1 MFTSVNDAKLINSTF
16 SAKHLAKTFVC
27 EIKQMYYCNINDST
41 MESVII
47 RKSAMFRLREELIDR
62 LKQLAA
68 RDNRSLNN
76 YVETILMDVAY
87 NTPNA
92 TTRAAMIEAQN
103 DANLTN
109 VNMDSYESFLKSLDL
124 K

>member
-1 MFTSVNDAKLINSTF
+1 
-16 SAKHLAKTFVC
+16 
-27 EIKQMYYCNINDST
+27 
-41 MESVII
+41 
-47 RKSAMFRLREELIDR
+47 MFRLREELLER

-76 YVETILMDVAY
+76 YVETILMDVVY

-92 TTRAAMIEAQN
+92 TTLAAMKAAESEE
-103 DANLTN
+103 DLTSVDMSN
-109 VNMDSYESFLKSLDL
+109 YESFLKSLEL

>member
-1 MFTSVNDAKLINSTF
+1 ML
-16 SAKHLAKTFVC
+16 
-27 EIKQMYYCNINDST
+27 
-41 MESVII
+41 
-47 RKSAMFRLREELIDR
+47 DR
-62 LKQLAA
+62 LKQMAA

-92 TTRAAMIEAQN
+92 TTVAAMREAQ
-103 DANLTN
+103 DESNLTD
-109 VNMDSYESFLKSLDL
+109 VNMDSYDDFLKSLGV

>member
-1 MFTSVNDAKLINSTF
+1 MEVAIN
-16 SAKHLAKTFVC
+16 
-27 EIKQMYYCNINDST
+27 
-41 MESVII
+41 

-87 NTPNA
+87 NKPNA
-92 TTRAAMIEAQN
+92 TTRAAMAEAQN
-103 DANLTN
+103 DENLTT
-109 VNMDSYESFLKSLDL
+109 VNMDSYESFLQSLEL

>member
-1 MFTSVNDAKLINSTF
+1 
-16 SAKHLAKTFVC
+16 
-27 EIKQMYYCNINDST
+27 
-41 MESVII
+41 
-47 RKSAMFRLREELIDR
+47 MFRLRKELLDR

-87 NTPNA
+87 NTPNEV
-92 TTRAAMIEAQN
+92 TRKAIAEVR
-103 DANLTN
+103 DDSNLTN
-109 VNMDSYESFLKSLDL
+109 VNMDNYDSFLKSLDL